1 MKLKTDVKRVACR
14 LSRPS
19 SRFAFGERNAPNGG
33 CGGLARLRAARARG
47 RALLKPLRSDLK
59 ARGVRF
65 CAGTSALKRGGTRP
79 LHRLGTQSE
88 RERPDRH
95 RTTRLSPNSRP
106 GAPPSSLH
114 PLQSTANDHFALVSR
129 RTNDH
134 FTDHF
139 TDHRP
144 MHRPHRF
151 LAGDLSGAPRV
162 QARPPPSPRAFG
174 ARDGAPIALAHVV
187 AQVGPVPLI
196 ARARG
201 GGGAREAL
209 VGVRVLGGGSAAQ
222 MVTLR
227 HHTRHLPSGGT
238 QT

>member
-1 MKLKTDVKRVACR
+1 MINEVERTDVKRVACR

-106 GAPPSSLH
+106 GAPPCILSSPRPTTTSHLSH
-114 PLQSTANDHFALVSR
+114 DGQTTTSQTTSQTTDPC
-129 RTNDH
+129 
-134 FTDHF
+134 TDH
-139 TDHRP
+139 TDFSP
-144 MHRPHRF
+144 
-151 LAGDLSGAPRV
+151 ATS
-162 QARPPPSPRAFG
+162 QALHASKRGRPPLLEPS
-174 ARDGAPIALAHVV
+174 AP
-187 AQVGPVPLI
+187 
-196 ARARG
+196 
-201 GGGAREAL
+201 
-209 VGVRVLGGGSAAQ
+209 
-222 MVTLR
+222 
-227 HHTRHLPSGGT
+227 GT
-238 QT
+238 APQ